1 MMLHTGR
8 MDKSANLDPKVAS
21 GQGRQI
27 RVLHVIDSLDLGG
40 AQEALENLIKYR
52 NRDLFE
58 MRVVSMHRAGV
69 YGPRI
74 ERHGVRAGGLS
85 PSKYLPFYLLNLPRL
100 ICGFRPHIAHC
111 HLTWANL
118 IAKPLCRLAGVPVLI
133 NHDQTNERF
142 RHRKGLRFHW
152 DKAANRLSDHV
163 FAVSESIRQFLV
175 REEGVPESRVS
186 LLYNGVDLDR
196 FRLRESRHEPQRAE
210 WGARP
215 DEVVIAGVGR
225 LHPQKNFRLFL
236 RVARGLADRGAP
248 VRFVLAG
255 SGPLRA
261 ELEREARSL
270 GLETRLR
277 FLGYVPDTRTV
288 FGACDMLMMTS
299 DYEGL
304 PLTLLEAMATG
315 VPSVCSSVDGIREII
330 RDGETGLLAEP
341 GSEEAFISQA
351 LRLINDPGLRLRIV
365 KAARERVERDFDA
378 ARMAAA
384 VEAVYR
390 RLVGV

>member
-1 MMLHTGR
+1 MEQSAELSGR
-8 MDKSANLDPKVAS
+8 AA
-21 GQGRQI
+21 GEQGRRV

-40 AQEALENLIKYR
+40 AQEALENLVKYR

-58 MRVVSMHRAGV
+58 LRVVSMHRVGV
-69 YGPRI
+69 YGHRI
-74 ERHGVRAGGLS
+74 ERHGVRVGGLS
-85 PSKYLPFYLLNLPRL
+85 ASKYLPLYMLNLPRL
-100 ICGFRPHIAHC
+100 IRGFRPHIAHC
-111 HLTWANL
+111 HLTWSNL

-142 RHRKGLRFHW
+142 RRRKGLRFHW

-175 REEGVPESRVS
+175 SEEGVPEPRVS

-196 FRLRESRHEPQRAE
+196 FRPRESRNEARRAE

-215 DEVVIAGVGR
+215 DEILIAGVGR

-236 RVARGLADRGAP
+236 RVARRLVERGAP
-248 VRFVLAG
+248 ARFVLAG

-261 ELEREARSL
+261 ELEREAAGL
-270 GLETRLR
+270 GLGGRLR
-277 FLGYVPDTRTV
+277 FLGYVPDTRAV

-315 VPSVCSSVDGIREII
+315 VPSVCSAVDGIREII

-341 GSEEAFISQA
+341 GAEDAFTSQA
-351 LRLINDPGLRLRIV
+351 LRLINDPGLRSRIV

-378 ARMAAA
+378 AGMAAA